1 MKFAYSKLSAA
12 MLMALGL
19 TACGGG
25 GGDSG
30 SGGDNPTVTTK
41 VTQNIYYDIGEDSVV
56 TQSVVASAT
65 DAKVKVCLDIN
76 GNNKC
81 DLGEYTSSDKLSG
94 IATLTFTEDE
104 FANKK
109 ILVVQ
114 ESKGISYEVDANL
127 ASKDSDGN
135 RKSLYV
141 NAITNLGSVLGQ
153 EKATQIL
160 GESAKLLLDPTIAPA
175 DTEVAQVLQEAIEQL
190 GLTNNAEISNKVFT
204 VESKLL
210 NAYSHIS
217 SALDNGN
224 DKEDILG
231 HIRNNGTVENLPSL
245 EPPIG
250 NNKPVAKFE
259 VSSNDAGRVT
269 FKNLST
275 DADGDKLSYDWNFG
289 DGSTSKETD
298 PSHTYT
304 KNGNYEVL
312 LHVNDGKNFT
322 TFRFTLTVTGVID
335 NNHAPTVSFST
346 VKTGLTVQFKNA
358 STDADGDTLEYVWD
372 FGDGSTSS
380 VKNPVHTYTKAGS
393 YSVILKVTDGKSDAK
408 ELTQTITVADVEVAN
423 KAPVADFDYQA
434 SQLAVTFTNKSS
446 DADGDKLTYAW
457 DFGDGT
463 SSTEQSP
470 KHTYTKDGIYKVVL
484 TVSDGKDTKA
494 KTTTIEVS
502 ETENVNHAPKAQ
514 STAVVSG
521 NKVTFTNTSTDV
533 DGDELSYVWDFGDG
547 FTSEDKVPAPHTYA
561 LDGEYTI
568 TLTVSDGKLKDENK
582 HEVKIGKV
590 VPPDVNLKVANVTAT
605 AENKGLVNF
614 NADVT
619 YSGSAALSYS
629 WNFGDGKTSTK
640 KAPAHTFTQN
650 GTYNVTLTV
659 KDANGVSN
667 SNSVSVVVSSLAT
680 DAKPCD
686 GQDSEFCYGNIDGG
700 CSKEECKEVEKE
712 VCTVEGNGGKGLPSI
727 ETQYYST
734 NPKGGVG
741 VAKTISSMSDWTT
754 DMIVAQGAA
763 NDDPRAYR
771 GYHEKA
777 TDLYALYAA
786 WDDTNLYLMVELPNL
801 ENRETCS
808 DFDFSCDKDLFM
820 GIGIRTGKHPVG
832 DGAAENGVGVWTK
845 TPFYQI
851 KDGIDTLL
859 MFHPNLKAGE
869 PGLFKTNSEGLF
881 SYDREN
887 GYLFGFAEAG
897 IERVVEEGHIS
908 SSFFGIPDNYLGGKD
923 NYLTGSY
930 ENLLKGQANAHLY
943 QITIPLASIDIDKAY
958 LEKNGIG
965 VVAFSSFGES
975 LMDALPWSPVLVDKA
990 AEAYSKDESSSAEK
1004 EDFDVYDVRLASVG
1018 KLTNGAGELVCNTVI
1033 EKQCET
1039 VELPE
1044 DQCPAKP
1051 KLALHVEHK
1060 ESSEPRYVKSEITLA
1075 TGFTGVKY
1083 TIEADGKTYILGEK
1097 ELSKTLTFAKGDAER
1112 TVTVKVSVANAKGT
1126 KTDSKSFTVVVDAC
1140 VGDECKVVENQWASA
1155 TGDKASKIFVDD
1167 GTESACKLPAGSVA
1181 IKADVAEAP
1190 TVYAYTKDEATITA
1204 KWPGD
1209 TTKKI
1214 EDCTS
1219 AFWELS
1225 GLKDSDLYIVSNA
1238 GGKRYPAE
1246 NKPGVTFSSE
1256 TPCFDFASK
1265 KALSAEECGISS
1277 EVGADKVYAQRG
1289 TSKLEDGSVITIS
1302 AKDDA
1307 PQSEYVDLGFMLY
1320 GKGVKADTTGSYV
1333 IDGEEYP
1340 FTNGDIIR
1348 VGEKVTAADTAAGE
1362 EPAQIKITL
1371 KYNDVSVNY
1380 TVKKVKWQKP
1390 VAKNDFSWNNI
1401 LVYFVM
1407 TDRFE
1412 NGDTSNDHSYGRPYK
1427 DSAGTAGATFHGGDI
1442 VGMTKR
1448 LDYIKS
1454 LGMNAIWITA
1464 PYEQSHGWT
1473 GGGSSGSFAHYAY
1486 HGYYALDFTTLDANI
1501 GTVDEFRTFVTE
1513 AHKRGIRVVLDI
1525 VMNHSGYATLKDMC
1539 DFGFGV
1545 RSDGKSACEEW
1556 TPGAGQSF
1564 HNKPIGESQD
1574 PKWDAWWGKSWIISG
1589 GYGEQCGCGDGL
1601 DACIS
1606 FLPDFK
1612 NSDPTGPQVSIPAFL
1627 SKKWSSPDADHDIP
1641 AAMKY
1646 RSGSM
1651 SVAQFQ
1657 ARWLASWVEEF
1668 GIDGFRCDT
1677 AKHVAK
1683 PSWKLLKEYSNEALN
1698 KWREANKGGA
1708 DPAAEWKDNF
1718 WMTGEH
1724 WGYKTDPS
1732 DGGGYASSGGFD
1744 SMINFSF
1751 NGQAKGGSC
1760 GTPSINS
1767 WKEYAGMYGVGSGS
1781 PKLNALTY
1789 VSSHDTS
1796 LCRPGNMKDL
1806 GTYLELLPGGVQVYY
1821 GDETARKNDNGG
1833 ASNDIEHGTR
1843 SDMNFPSDIS
1853 SQAEWAAN
1861 VDTLSTKFSSDA
1873 TLAHWQKVG
1882 QFRFRNV
1889 AVGAGKQEEIDSN
1902 TFCRTYKDEGTGID
1916 NAVVIHVGADST
1928 VNVGACFDDNT
1939 ELQDAYSGA
1948 TVTVSGGQVTI
1959 PAPGELVLLELKR
1972 N

>member
-30 SGGDNPTVTTK
+30 SGGDNPSVTTK
-41 VTQNIYYDIGEDSVV
+41 VTQNIRYDIGEDSVV
-56 TQSVVASAT
+56 TQSADASVT
-65 DAKVKVCLDIN
+65 NAKVKVCLDIN
-76 GNNKC
+76 SNNKC
-81 DLGEYTSSDKLSG
+81 DLGEYNSYDNLSG
-94 IATLTFTEDE
+94 VATLTFTEDE

-153 EKATQIL
+153 EKATKIL

-175 DTEVAQVLQEAIEQL
+175 DTEEAQILQEAIEQL
-190 GLTNNAEISNKVFT
+190 GLTNNAEISNNVVT
-204 VESKLL
+204 VEQKLQ
-210 NAYSHIS
+210 NAYSNIS

-231 HIRNNGTVENLPSL
+231 HIRNNGTVEKLPSL
-245 EPPIG
+245 EPPIS
-250 NNKPVAKFE
+250 NNKPFAKFE

-275 DADGDKLSYDWNFG
+275 DADGDKLTYDWNFG
-289 DGSTSKETD
+289 DGTTSKETD
-298 PSHTYT
+298 PSHTYA

-312 LHVNDGKNFT
+312 LHVNDGMNFT

-358 STDADGDTLEYVWD
+358 STDADGDTLVYVWD

-494 KTTTIEVS
+494 KTTTIEVF

-514 STAVVSG
+514 FTAVVSG

-533 DGDELSYVWDFGDG
+533 DDDELSYVWDFGDG
-547 FTSEDKVPAPHTYA
+547 FTSKDKVPEPHIYA
-561 LDGEYTI
+561 QDSEYTI

-582 HEVKIGKV
+582 HKVKIG
-590 VPPDVNLKVANVTAT
+590 
-605 AENKGLVNF
+605 
-614 NADVT
+614 
-619 YSGSAALSYS
+619 
-629 WNFGDGKTSTK
+629 
-640 KAPAHTFTQN
+640 
-650 GTYNVTLTV
+650 
-659 KDANGVSN
+659 
-667 SNSVSVVVSSLAT
+667 
-680 DAKPCD
+680 
-686 GQDSEFCYGNIDGG
+686 
-700 CSKEECKEVEKE
+700 
-712 VCTVEGNGGKGLPSI
+712 
-727 ETQYYST
+727 
-734 NPKGGVG
+734 
-741 VAKTISSMSDWTT
+741 
-754 DMIVAQGAA
+754 
-763 NDDPRAYR
+763 
-771 GYHEKA
+771 
-777 TDLYALYAA
+777 
-786 WDDTNLYLMVELPNL
+786 
-801 ENRETCS
+801 
-808 DFDFSCDKDLFM
+808 
-820 GIGIRTGKHPVG
+820 
-832 DGAAENGVGVWTK
+832 
-845 TPFYQI
+845 
-851 KDGIDTLL
+851 
-859 MFHPNLKAGE
+859 
-869 PGLFKTNSEGLF
+869 
-881 SYDREN
+881 
-887 GYLFGFAEAG
+887 
-897 IERVVEEGHIS
+897 
-908 SSFFGIPDNYLGGKD
+908 
-923 NYLTGSY
+923 
-930 ENLLKGQANAHLY
+930 
-943 QITIPLASIDIDKAY
+943 
-958 LEKNGIG
+958 
-965 VVAFSSFGES
+965 
-975 LMDALPWSPVLVDKA
+975 
-990 AEAYSKDESSSAEK
+990 
-1004 EDFDVYDVRLASVG
+1004 
-1018 KLTNGAGELVCNTVI
+1018 
-1033 EKQCET
+1033 
-1039 VELPE
+1039 
-1044 DQCPAKP
+1044 
-1051 KLALHVEHK
+1051 
-1060 ESSEPRYVKSEITLA
+1060 
-1075 TGFTGVKY
+1075 
-1083 TIEADGKTYILGEK
+1083 
-1097 ELSKTLTFAKGDAER
+1097 
-1112 TVTVKVSVANAKGT
+1112 
-1126 KTDSKSFTVVVDAC
+1126 
-1140 VGDECKVVENQWASA
+1140 KVVENQWASA

-1219 AFWELS
+1219 AFWQLS

-1265 KALSAEECGISS
+1265 KVLSAEECGISS

-1289 TSKLEDGSVITIS
+1289 TSKLENGSVITIS

-1307 PQSEYVDLGFMLY
+1307 PESEYVDLGFMLY

-1486 HGYYALDFTTLDANI
+1486 HGYYALDFTSLDANI

-1564 HNKPIGESQD
+1564 HNKPIGESKD
-1574 PKWDAWWGKSWIISG
+1574 SRWDAWWGKSWIISG

-1751 NGQAKGGSC
+1751 NGQANGGGC
-1760 GTPSINS
+1760 GTPTINS
-1767 WKEYAGMYGVGSGS
+1767 WKDYAGMYGVGSGS

-1833 ASNDIEHGTR
+1833 ASNDREHGTR

-1853 SQAEWAAN
+1853 SQAEWAAD
-1861 VDTLSTKFSSDA
+1861 VDTLSTKFSSDP

-1889 AVGAGKQEEIDSN
+1889 AVGAGKQEEIDSK